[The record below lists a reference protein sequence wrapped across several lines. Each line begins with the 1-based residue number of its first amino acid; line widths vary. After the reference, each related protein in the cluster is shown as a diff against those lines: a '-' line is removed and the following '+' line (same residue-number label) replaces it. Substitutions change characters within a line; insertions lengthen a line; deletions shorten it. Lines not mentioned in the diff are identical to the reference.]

1 MRSIDIWKKTYDT
14 SPIEDGLP
22 TWLVGDMGS
31 SGAGSKGNLLE
42 FKVNFINNF
51 IEKNNIKSVLDFG
64 HGDLDVARYL
74 LVKKY
79 TGIDIFNPNLLDIP
93 FGLNLINSKF
103 DKYTDSGADL
113 VICLDVIY
121 HILEEEQD
129 YMRKSLDKMIEK
141 SDRFFIMYAHDS
153 TDIRFETE
161 YNGHLYNSKWI
172 QYLNKK
178 DNLKLIY
185 EQEQPEEG
193 CSAKFYVY
201 EIESEKL

>member
-1 MRSIDIWKKTYDT
+1 MRSIDIWKNRYNRVNGN
-14 SPIEDGLP
+14 SGL
-22 TWLVGDMGS
+22 
-31 SGAGSKGNLLE
+31 GSKGNLLE
-42 FKVNFINNF
+42 FKVNFINDF

-64 HGDLDVARYL
+64 HGDLDVAKSL
-74 LVKKY
+74 LIEKY
-79 TGIDIFNPNLLDIP
+79 TGIDIFNPNP
-93 FGLNLINSKF
+93 SYGLNLINSKF

-161 YNGHLYNSKWI
+161 YNSHLYNSKWI